1 MCYLQEPTFDMEPPK
16 KEKKSKKNQRLTSK
30 KARKSGLEVIET
42 VEEAPIVQTA
52 KEFHFPYEKMKRENE
67 YQFISDKTEPQVIVN
82 ENAQPSFEQGLLP
95 SYEDMMCEDV
105 FNGPSSM
112 ETQPDLAPV
121 KVLEEGVAV
130 TQGGRTVE
138 WWPIERPLDLP
149 KQPHL
154 APVHIMEEGVA
165 VTQDGR
171 QVEW

>member
-1 MCYLQEPTFDMEPPK
+1 MNPP
-16 KEKKSKKNQRLTSK
+16 
-30 KARKSGLEVIET
+30 
-42 VEEAPIVQTA
+42 
-52 KEFHFPYEKMKRENE
+52 NE

-82 ENAQPSFEQGLLP
+82 ENAQPAFEQGLLP

-154 APVHIMEEGVA
+154 APVHIMEEGVFNS
-165 VTQDGR
+165 V
-171 QVEW
+171 

>member
-1 MCYLQEPTFDMEPPK
+1 M
-16 KEKKSKKNQRLTSK
+16 LTSK
-30 KARKSGLEVIET
+30 KAPSSGLEVIET

-52 KEFHFPYEKMKRENE
+52 KEFHFPYEKMKRDNE
-67 YQFISDKTEPQVIVN
+67 YHFMSDKTEPQVIVN
-82 ENAQPSFEQGLLP
+82 ENAQPAFEQGLLP

-105 FNGPSSM
+105 LNGPSSM
-112 ETQPDLAPV
+112 ETQPDLALV

-130 TQGGRTVE
+130 TQDGHTVE

>member
-1 MCYLQEPTFDMEPPK
+1 MNPP
-16 KEKKSKKNQRLTSK
+16 
-30 KARKSGLEVIET
+30 
-42 VEEAPIVQTA
+42 
-52 KEFHFPYEKMKRENE
+52 NE

-82 ENAQPSFEQGLLP
+82 ENAQPVFEQGLLP

-165 VTQDGR
+165 VTQDGG